1 MLERWPSLLCHC
13 WNGALTLAKARI
25 GFDMDDAWA
34 SHSYI
39 PSLFGPSRSCAPV
52 RRSFTTKEDGKN
64 SMETLLELQSSETDK
79 RFFFQAKN
87 TKNITKNKGSRS

>member
-1 MLERWPSLLCHC
+1 MSKNYIIKNFVEGRPSLLCHC

-25 GFDMDDAWA
+25 SFDMDDAWA
-34 SHSYI
+34 GYSYI

-64 SMETLLELQSSETDK
+64 SMEKLFELQSSETDK
-79 RFFFQAKN
+79 RFLF
-87 TKNITKNKGSRS
+87 SS